1 MQDIRKSINKEYLGH
16 IQMILTGLNGG
27 SRLLYQMIRIN
38 NDLSFKYGEKQNDN
52 GGVIVLP
59 NIVKLDDNNIK
70 KIGDWIASVNSKVC
84 LKIGNFLEY
93 KSQKDG
99 FIFDTSSRCIE
110 LLNLDLNKLLEITIK
125 LCGNLNLELVL
136 LKEYTSTSIIY
147 LTNKTMY

>member
-38 NDLSFKYGEKQNDN
+38 NDSSFKYGEKQNDN

-70 KIGDWIASVNSKVC
+70 KIGDWIVSVNSKVC

-93 KSQKDG
+93 KSRKDG

-110 LLNLDLNKLLEITIK
+110 LLNLDLNELLEITIK
-125 LCGNLNLELVL
+125 LCENLNLELVL

>member
-99 FIFDTSSRCIE
+99 FIFDASSRCIE

>member
-99 FIFDTSSRCIE
+99 FIFDASSRCIE
-110 LLNLDLNKLLEITIK
+110 LLNLDLNELLEITIK